1 MTGAVT
7 KHPKIALP
15 AYETVALVLQ
25 GGGALG
31 SYQAGV
37 YQGLHEAGIEPNW
50 FAGISIGALNAA
62 ILAGNPMEKR
72 LDRLNEFWETI
83 CQSAL
88 LPTIPF
94 DADLSALLGDGDLR
108 GWAGALS
115 SMRALVEG
123 QRGFFTPRFPP
134 PFFSLTPGG
143 AATSYYDTTPLKATL
158 ERLVDF
164 DLINTRQ
171 VRVSVGAVNVANGN
185 FAYFDNANRKL
196 VPEHFMASGALPP
209 GFPAVEI
216 DGCFYWDGGMVS
228 NTPLMEVLA
237 RPPRRDTLAF
247 QVDLWS
253 SRGPLPQNLLEVA
266 ERQKDI
272 QYSSRT
278 RLVTNTANEMQK
290 LRHALRRA
298 IDLLPP
304 EKAADPEIEALRE
317 LACSKVYNTI
327 QLIYRDKQFETHSKD
342 YEFSL
347 VTMREHWQAGL
358 HDIRETLKHPEWL
371 ARPSGGS
378 AVVTH
383 DVHRYWDK
391 LKEA

>member
-1 MTGAVT
+1 
-7 KHPKIALP
+7 
-15 AYETVALVLQ
+15 
-25 GGGALG
+25 
-31 SYQAGV
+31 
-37 YQGLHEAGIEPNW
+37 
-50 FAGISIGALNAA
+50 
-62 ILAGNPMEKR
+62 
-72 LDRLNEFWETI
+72 
-83 CQSAL
+83 
-88 LPTIPF
+88 
-94 DADLSALLGDGDLR
+94 
-108 GWAGALS
+108 
-115 SMRALVEG
+115 
-123 QRGFFTPRFPP
+123 
-134 PFFSLTPGG
+134 
-143 AATSYYDTTPLKATL
+143 
-158 ERLVDF
+158 
-164 DLINTRQ
+164 
-171 VRVSVGAVNVANGN
+171 
-185 FAYFDNANRKL
+185 
-196 VPEHFMASGALPP
+196 LPP

-358 HDIRETLKHPEWL
+358 HDIRETLKYPEWL